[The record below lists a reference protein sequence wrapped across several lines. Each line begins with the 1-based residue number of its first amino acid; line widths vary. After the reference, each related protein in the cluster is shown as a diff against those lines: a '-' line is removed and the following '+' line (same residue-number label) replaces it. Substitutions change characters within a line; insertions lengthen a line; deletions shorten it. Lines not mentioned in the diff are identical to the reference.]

1 MENALSPAPC
11 GCKQEAPYEPKT
23 HVNLRL
29 SFTSEVKLEDVLQL
43 LSSLPKHELAGFE
56 INKW

>member
-1 MENALSPAPC
+1 MENSVSSC
-11 GCKQEAPYEPKT
+11 GCNQKEAPYEPKT

-29 SFTSEVKLEDVLQL
+29 SFKSEVDLEQIIAL
-43 LSSLPKHELAGFE
+43 LSTLPKHELAGFE